1 MPVQKIGAL
10 LGERELQSL
19 SRKARRLMELQQVF
33 LDSAP
38 PALSRAS
45 RVKDYKA
52 GTLFLSAQNAAIA
65 TKLRQLAPSL
75 LLNIRKTD
83 LEITG
88 IQIAVQV
95 KEVTDLP
102 QKKPLKPGLST
113 ENIGVFRKLSDAL
126 PESELKSALAALIRR
141 HARRR

>member
-1 MPVQKIGAL
+1 VPVQKIGAL
-10 LGERELQSL
+10 LGGRELQAL

-45 RVKDYKA
+45 RVKDYKT
-52 GTLFLSAQNAAIA
+52 GILFLSAENAAVA

-75 LLNIRKTD
+75 LLNIRKT
-83 LEITG
+83 EPEVTG

-95 KEVTDLP
+95 NDVTYAR
-102 QKKPLKPGLST
+102 QKTSRKPRLSA
-113 ENIGVFRKLSDAL
+113 ENIGVFRKLSDTL
-126 PESELKSALAALIRR
+126 PESELKSALANLIRR
-141 HARRR
+141 HGDKR